1 MEAIMA
7 KKTPG
12 CAGCPRNLLSSL
24 GMHFGGCH
32 SSPTGRS
39 YTGTRVAKKRVKR
52 LCEENQ
58 PADASD
64 YRVRKPESW
73 WELSTRNCEA
83 NYFSL
88 GPVSKAY
95 RAVDNLVTCGIGS
108 VDGCALSIR
117 SKGWEA
123 KRFQSG
129 LDSCDWK
136 LGLPTCRGRR
146 HKGPL
151 SESRM
156 REICTS
162 VDERGV
168 ETERRLSLPRHSS
181 TLQFAVLNFFPRN
194 PWDVRGHG

>member
-32 SSPTGRS
+32 SSPTGRR

-108 VDGCALSIR
+108 VDGCAISIR
-117 SKGWEA
+117 SKG
-123 KRFQSG
+123 RH
-129 LDSCDWK
+129 
-136 LGLPTCRGRR
+136 GRR
-146 HKGPL
+146 DHLL
-151 SESRM
+151 SERRREQDELEFVEAYLKANSLSALYDSVFIPVIIATETDHAWSECFLYSQAVSSRD
-156 REICTS
+156 RP
-162 VDERGV
+162 VDG
-168 ETERRLSLPRHSS
+168 
-181 TLQFAVLNFFPRN
+181 
-194 PWDVRGHG
+194 

>member
-1 MEAIMA
+1 MRRRRASVW
-7 KKTPG
+7 KRSWPRKPG
-12 CAGCPRNLLSSL
+12 CAGCPRNLLNSL

-32 SSPTGRS
+32 SSQTERS

-95 RAVDNLVTCGIGS
+95 RAVDSQMRYRLRRWLC
-108 VDGCALSIR
+108 
-117 SKGWEA
+117 SKHKVQGPGGKTFPERLGLLRLEA
-123 KRFQSG
+123 
-129 LDSCDWK
+129 K

-162 VDERGV
+162 G
-168 ETERRLSLPRHSS
+168 
-181 TLQFAVLNFFPRN
+181 
-194 PWDVRGHG
+194 